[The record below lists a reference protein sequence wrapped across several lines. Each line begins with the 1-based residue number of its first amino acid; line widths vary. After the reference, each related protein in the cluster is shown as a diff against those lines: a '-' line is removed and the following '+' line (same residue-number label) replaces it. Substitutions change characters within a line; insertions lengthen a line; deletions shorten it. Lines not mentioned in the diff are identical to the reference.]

1 MLQTITHIFT
11 QVPLVPSSVQ
21 VMDLQV
27 QEDLADTMEAMAM
40 GATATTALGMEDT
53 ILAMATMDTPAMAMD
68 TLVMATGATDTVT
81 RLDSS
86 MGDLSLTL
94 GLDTMAD
101 SWM

>member
-1 MLQTITHIFT
+1 
-11 QVPLVPSSVQ
+11 
-21 VMDLQV
+21 
-27 QEDLADTMEAMAM
+27 MEAMAM

-53 ILAMATMDTPAMAMD
+53 ILAMATMDTPATAMD
-68 TLVMATGATDTVT
+68 TLVMATATGATDTVT

-94 GLDTMAD
+94 GLDTMAN